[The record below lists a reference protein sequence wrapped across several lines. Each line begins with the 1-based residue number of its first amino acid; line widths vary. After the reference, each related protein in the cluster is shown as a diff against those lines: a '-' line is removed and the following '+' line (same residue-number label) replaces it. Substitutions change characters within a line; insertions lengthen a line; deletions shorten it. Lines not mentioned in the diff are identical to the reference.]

1 MKFINKWYFA
11 YLSKNDSTI
20 TIPIE
25 CSGTSIKL
33 VKEMLESEYVGWNI
47 SIKRV
52 TQLKYHKLMVE
63 RCGEDY
69 DSFEAQQK
77 FEEEAKKENNFW
89 KRGDK

>member
-1 MKFINKWYFA
+1 M
-11 YLSKNDSTI
+11 
-20 TIPIE
+20 
-25 CSGTSIKL
+25 
-33 VKEMLESEYVGWNI
+33 
-47 SIKRV
+47 